1 MLTERENLEEVIK
14 RGNPER
20 FANQYDAFAFVRH
33 PILKYRNQAK
43 PGEIDKIN
51 DWGCTVSWP
60 IGQPGAFPNHRE
72 DLIVMP
78 DITHWKETVH
88 APKSIYPESE
98 WEEFIE
104 QAEKIDRKKQFVT
117 AMEMPG
123 VFELT
128 HYLGEITRILTDFYE
143 YPQEMKDL
151 IKYITEWELNIAEG
165 ICTYIKPDAMFHHDD
180 WGTNTSTF
188 LAPDMFAEFF
198 VDAYKQ
204 IYGYYHDH
212 GVKYVVHHSDSY
224 AETLVPYMIEMGIN
238 VWQGVMSTNDIP
250 KMIDQYGD
258 KITFM
263 GGVDSTIVD
272 VPDWNAEKIRAQ
284 VKNTCDENGPLSFIP
299 CQTQGLNLT
308 SYPEVY
314 GEIGK
319 AISEYSTEY
328 FKTFDRK
335 NFKDFS
341 AEQEKIVVDT
351 EAKPAEK
358 ADEAPAEG
366 GSIFDEISEAVQ
378 HGKRK
383 DVKALVQKAVD
394 DGCSPEDI
402 LNKGLV
408 AAMSIIGDKFS
419 AGEVFVPEMLISA
432 RAMGAGTKVLKP
444 YLTEEGTEPI
454 GKAIIGTVK
463 GDQHDIG
470 KNLVRMMIEGKGFEV
485 TDLGTDVPAE
495 TFVSFLQEH
504 DDVDI
509 VCCSALLTTTVPEIN
524 TTIKA
529 IEEAG
534 LRDQVKIMIGGAPVT
549 QAYADEVGADAYTE
563 DAGQAAGRAVELL
576 SEK

>member
-20 FANQYDAFAFVRH
+20 FANQYDAFAFVRN

-117 AMEMPG
+117 AMELPG

-128 HYLGEITRILTDFYE
+128 HYLGEITRILADFYE
-143 YPQEMKDL
+143 HPQEMKDL

-198 VDAYKQ
+198 LDSYKQ

-272 VPDWNAEKIRAQ
+272 VPDWSPEKIRAQ
-284 VKNTCDENGPLSFIP
+284 VKKTCDENGPLSFIP
-299 CQTQGLNLT
+299 CQTQGLNLS

-358 ADEAPAEG
+358 ADEAPEEG

-419 AGEVFVPEMLISA
+419 AGEVFVPEMLIAA

-444 YLTEEGTEPI
+444 YLTEEGAEPI
-454 GKAIIGTVK
+454 GKAVIGTVK

-504 DDVDI
+504 DDIDI

-534 LRDQVKIMIGGAPVT
+534 LLDLAKIVAT
-549 QAYADEVGADAYTE
+549 
-563 DAGQAAGRAVELL
+563 R
-576 SEK
+576 

>member
-1 MLTERENLEEVIK
+1 
-14 RGNPER
+14 
-20 FANQYDAFAFVRH
+20 
-33 PILKYRNQAK
+33 
-43 PGEIDKIN
+43 
-51 DWGCTVSWP
+51 
-60 IGQPGAFPNHRE
+60 
-72 DLIVMP
+72 
-78 DITHWKETVH
+78 
-88 APKSIYPESE
+88 
-98 WEEFIE
+98 
-104 QAEKIDRKKQFVT
+104 
-117 AMEMPG
+117 
-123 VFELT
+123 
-128 HYLGEITRILTDFYE
+128 
-143 YPQEMKDL
+143 MKDL

-198 VDAYKQ
+198 LDAYKQ

-263 GGVDSTIVD
+263 GGIDSTIVD
-272 VPDWNAEKIRAQ
+272 IPDWTPEKIRAQ
-284 VKNTCDENGPLSFIP
+284 VKKTCDENGPLSFIP
-299 CQTQGLNLT
+299 SQTQGLNLS

-563 DAGQAAGRAVELL
+563 DAGQAAVRAVELL

>member
-20 FANQYDAFAFVRH
+20 FANQYDAFAFVRN

-117 AMEMPG
+117 AMELPG

-128 HYLGEITRILTDFYE
+128 HYLGEITRILADFYE
-143 YPQEMKDL
+143 HPQEMKDL

-188 LAPDMFAEFF
+188 LAPDKFAEFF
-198 VDAYKQ
+198 LDSYKQ

-272 VPDWNAEKIRAQ
+272 VPDWSPEKIRAQ
-284 VKNTCDENGPLSFIP
+284 VKKTCDE
-299 CQTQGLNLT
+299 T
-308 SYPEVY
+308 
-314 GEIGK
+314 
-319 AISEYSTEY
+319 
-328 FKTFDRK
+328 
-335 NFKDFS
+335 
-341 AEQEKIVVDT
+341 
-351 EAKPAEK
+351 
-358 ADEAPAEG
+358 
-366 GSIFDEISEAVQ
+366 
-378 HGKRK
+378 
-383 DVKALVQKAVD
+383 
-394 DGCSPEDI
+394 
-402 LNKGLV
+402 
-408 AAMSIIGDKFS
+408 
-419 AGEVFVPEMLISA
+419 A
-432 RAMGAGTKVLKP
+432 RC
-444 YLTEEGTEPI
+444 
-454 GKAIIGTVK
+454 
-463 GDQHDIG
+463 
-470 KNLVRMMIEGKGFEV
+470 R
-485 TDLGTDVPAE
+485 
-495 TFVSFLQEH
+495 S
-504 DDVDI
+504 
-509 VCCSALLTTTVPEIN
+509 S
-524 TTIKA
+524 
-529 IEEAG
+529 
-534 LRDQVKIMIGGAPVT
+534 
-549 QAYADEVGADAYTE
+549 
-563 DAGQAAGRAVELL
+563 RARPRA
-576 SEK
+576 